1 MPVFTVIFYG
11 LALFTVVATSL
22 GAYGKP
28 GWYWWAALSS
38 YVCSFLGSFSIGL
51 YLLSLTFVL
60 VLLAMG
66 HSFRLIQAS
75 WHSACAVVLGFGLWW
90 FAVTMIDDSLLFFP
104 FQLLDH
110 WLSGGRDGGGYGTCI
125 EEHGV
130 LKCTHVR
137 Y

>member
-1 MPVFTVIFYG
+1 MPVFTVIFFG

-28 GWYWWAALSS
+28 RWYWWAAWSS

-51 YLLSLTFVL
+51 YLLSLTFML
-60 VLLAMG
+60 VLLALG
-66 HSFRLIQAS
+66 HSFKLIQAS
-75 WHSACAVVLGFGLWW
+75 WHSACAVALGLGMWW
-90 FAVTMIDDSLLFFP
+90 LVVITIDDSLLFFP
-104 FQLLDH
+104 FRLLDP
-110 WLSGGRDGGGYGTCI
+110 WLSGGSSGGGYGTCI
-125 EEHGV
+125 EENGV